1 VHGTYL
7 VLEYC
12 SSAVTRRAAG
22 GEQHEALEGEPDPS
36 SVGAFTPHF
45 LYRQELIGA
54 RRHYVRVWT
63 LLDSAMRLPKR
74 CVRQC

>member
-1 VHGTYL
+1 MGHISYL
-7 VLEYC
+7 SIVLPLLPE
-12 SSAVTRRAAG
+12 
-22 GEQHEALEGEPDPS
+22 EQLGVNNMRLWKEKPDPS